1 MRKRKSNIFRGVDWL
16 LIAMYLLFVFLG
28 WLTIYAATYSET
40 EFEVLDFSTKYGKQM
55 LWILLS
61 FVLII
66 IVLAID
72 KKFYEQ
78 FSGIFYLLSI
88 LSLLGLFLFGTN
100 INGATS
106 WYSFG
111 SFGLQ
116 PAEFAKAATALAI
129 ANYLNE
135 RNQDLRKLSNQLKA
149 FTIIFLPALLITF
162 QPDPGSA
169 LVYLSLILVLYRFGL
184 PMYYLVIGLL
194 AVVLFVLTLYFGY
207 LATLL
212 IAAVSITVFLA
223 YLVYKYKNYF
233 RHNWMVFIL
242 VYAFTSLFILGVNYV
257 FNNVFEQRHR
267 DRFNILLGKDVD
279 TQGIGYNTAQ
289 SVITIGSGGVSG
301 KGFLQGDR
309 TQGDFVPEQQTDY
322 IFSTIG
328 EEWGFLGS
336 SFVILLYMAFLLR
349 LLYIADRQK
358 SIFSQVFS
366 YATVAIFFFHFTI
379 NIGMVLGLLPTI
391 GIPLPFFSYGG
402 SSLWGFTL
410 LLFIMIRLDADRVYE
425 W

>member
-1 MRKRKSNIFRGVDWL
+1 
-16 LIAMYLLFVFLG
+16 MYLIFVTLG
-28 WLTIYAATYSET
+28 WMSIYAATYSDT
-40 EFEVLDFSTKYGKQM
+40 EYEIFDFSTKYGKQ
-55 LWILLS
+55 LIWILLS
-61 FVLII
+61 FALIVI
-66 IVLAID
+66 ILAID

-78 FSGIFYLLSI
+78 FSGIFYLASVI
-88 LSLLGLFLFGTN
+88 SLVGLFIFGNN

-111 SFGLQ
+111 SFGIQ
-116 PAEFAKAATALAI
+116 PSEFAKAATALAI

-135 RNQDLRKLSNQLKA
+135 RNQDLRKLSNQLRA
-149 FTIIFLPALLITF
+149 FAIIFIPAFLITL

-169 LVYLSLILVLYRFGL
+169 LVYVSLILVLYRFGL
-184 PMYYLVIGLL
+184 PLYYLVIGFLALL
-194 AVVLFVLTLYFGY
+194 LFVITLYFGF
-207 LATLL
+207 LTTLG
-212 IAAVSITVFLA
+212 IAFVIITVFFG
-223 YLVYKYKNYF
+223 YLIYKYKNYF
-233 RHNWMVFIL
+233 RYNWIRFALIYL
-242 VYAFTSLFILGVNYV
+242 FTALFIVSVDYV

-279 TQGIGYNTAQ
+279 DQGIGYNTAQ
-289 SVITIGSGGVSG
+289 SVVTIGSGGLVG
-301 KGFLQGDR
+301 KGYLQGDR

-322 IFSTIG
+322 IFSTVG

-336 SFVILLYMAFLLR
+336 SFVIILFVAFLIR

-358 SIFSQVFS
+358 SVFSQVYA

-379 NIGMVLGLLPTI
+379 NIGMVIGILPTI

-402 SSLWGFTL
+402 SSLWGFTV
-410 LLFIMIRLDADRVYE
+410 LLFIMIRLDADRIYE

>member
-1 MRKRKSNIFRGVDWL
+1 M
-16 LIAMYLLFVFLG
+16 G
-28 WLTIYAATYSET
+28 WLSIYEASYSDTQYEI
-40 EFEVLDFSTKYGKQM
+40 FDFSTKYGKQFI
-55 LWILLS
+55 WILLS
-61 FVLII
+61 FFLII
-66 IVLAID
+66 VILAID

-78 FSGIFYLLSI
+78 FAGVFYIISI
-88 LSLLGLFLFGTN
+88 LSLVGLFILGKN

-111 SFGLQ
+111 SFAFQ
-116 PAEFAKAATALAI
+116 PSEFAKTATALAI

-135 RNQDLRKLSNQLKA
+135 RNQDLKKLNTQLKA
-149 FTIIFLPALLITF
+149 FGIIMLPAILITL

-169 LVYLSLILVLYRFGL
+169 LVYGSLIIVLYRFGL
-184 PMYYLVIGLL
+184 PRYYLIIGTIAVI
-194 AVVLFVLTLYFGY
+194 LFIVTLYFGY
-207 LATLL
+207 ISTLIVSL
-212 IAAVSITVFLA
+212 IIITILFIYLNHKNKNFMRKNWMSFL
-223 YLVYKYKNYF
+223 LVY
-233 RHNWMVFIL
+233 L
-242 VYAFTSLFILGVNYV
+242 FTGLFIFSVDYV

-279 TQGIGYNTAQ
+279 DQGIGYNTAQ
-289 SVITIGSGGVSG
+289 SVITISSGGFNG

-322 IFSTIG
+322 IFSAVG

-336 SFVILLYMAFLLR
+336 SFVVLLFVAFLLR
-349 LLYIADRQK
+349 ILHIANRQK
-358 SIFSQVFS
+358 STFSMVYA
-366 YATVAIFFFHFTI
+366 YATMAIFLFHFTI

-402 SSLWGFTL
+402 SSLWGFTV
-410 LLFIMIRLDADRVYE
+410 LLFILIRLDADRVYE

>member
-1 MRKRKSNIFRGVDWL
+1 MRKRRTNIFKGVDWL
-16 LIAMYLLFVFLG
+16 LIIIYLIFIFLG
-28 WLTIYAATYSET
+28 WISIYAATYSNT
-40 EFEVLDFSTKYGKQM
+40 QFEIFDFSTKYGKQFI
-55 LWILLS
+55 WIVLS
-61 FVLII
+61 FFLII
-66 IVLAID
+66 LILAIE

-78 FSGIFYLLSI
+78 FSGVFYVISI
-88 LSLLGLFLFGTN
+88 LSLIGLFILGKN

-111 SFGLQ
+111 SFAFQ
-116 PAEFAKAATALAI
+116 PSEFAKTATALAI

-149 FTIIFLPALLITF
+149 FGIIFLPALLITL

-169 LVYLSLILVLYRFGL
+169 LVYGSLILVLYRFGL
-184 PMYYLVIGLL
+184 PTYYLIIGFL
-194 AVVLFVLTLYFGY
+194 ALILFITTLYLGY
-207 LATLL
+207 FITLL
-212 IAAVSITVFLA
+212 IAASLISIFLI
-223 YLVYKYKNYF
+223 YLSYKNKKFIRY
-233 RHNWMVFIL
+233 NWLNFIL
-242 VYAFTSLFILGVNYV
+242 VCLFTGLFIFSVDYV
-257 FNNVFEQRHR
+257 FNNIFEQRHR

-289 SVITIGSGGVSG
+289 SVITIGSGGING

-309 TQGDFVPEQQTDY
+309 TQGNFVPEQQTDY

-336 SFVILLYMAFLLR
+336 AFVILLFVVFLIR
-349 LLYIADRQK
+349 LLYIAERQK
-358 SIFSQVFS
+358 SIFSKVYG

-379 NIGMVLGLLPTI
+379 NIGMVIGLLPTI
-391 GIPLPFFSYGG
+391 GIPLSFFSYGG
-402 SSLWGFTL
+402 SSLWGFTV
-410 LLFIMIRLDADRVYE
+410 LLFILIRLDADRVYE

>member
-1 MRKRKSNIFRGVDWL
+1 MRKRKSNIFKGVDWP
-16 LIAMYLLFVFLG
+16 IIIMYLLFIFLG
-28 WLTIYAATYSET
+28 WLSIYAATFSET
-40 EFEVLDFSTKYGKQM
+40 EYEIFDLNTKYGKQM
-55 LWILLS
+55 IWILLS

-66 IVLAID
+66 FILAID

-78 FSGIFYLLSI
+78 FSGIFYLVSI
-88 LSLLGLFLFGTN
+88 LSLAGLFIFGNN

-106 WYSFG
+106 WYTIG
-111 SFGLQ
+111 SFGIQ
-116 PAEFAKAATALAI
+116 PSEFAKAAAALAI

-135 RNQDLRKLSNQLKA
+135 RNQDLRKLPNQLKA
-149 FTIIFLPALLITF
+149 FGIIFLPALLITL

-169 LVYLSLILVLYRFGL
+169 LVYGSLILVLYQFGL
-184 PMYYLVIGLL
+184 PLYYLVIGFL
-194 AVVLFVLTLYFGY
+194 ALILFVTTLFFGFLTTVII
-207 LATLL
+207 ATVA
-212 IAAVSITVFLA
+212 ISGFLG
-223 YLVYKYKNYF
+223 YLVYKNKKYL
-233 RHNWMVFIL
+233 RHNWLRFVIIYFFTGIFIIS
-242 VYAFTSLFILGVNYV
+242 VDYV

-279 TQGIGYNTAQ
+279 DQGIGYNTAQ
-289 SVITIGSGGVSG
+289 SVITIGSGGVNG

-322 IFSTIG
+322 IFSTVG

-336 SFVILLYMAFLLR
+336 SFVILLFMVFLIR
-349 LLYIADRQK
+349 LLMIADRQK
-358 SIFSQVFS
+358 SIFSKVFS

-379 NIGMVLGLLPTI
+379 NIGMVIGLLPTV

-402 SSLWGFTL
+402 SSLWGFTV
-410 LLFIMIRLDADRVYE
+410 LLFILIRLDADRIYE

>member
-1 MRKRKSNIFRGVDWL
+1 
-16 LIAMYLLFVFLG
+16 MYLLFVFLG
-28 WLTIYAATYSET
+28 WLSIYAATYSDT
-40 EFEVLDFSTKYGKQM
+40 EYEVFDLTTKYGKQM
-55 LWILLS
+55 IWILLS

-66 IVLAID
+66 IILAID

-78 FSGIFYLLSI
+78 FSGIFYLV
-88 LSLLGLFLFGTN
+88 SLASLIGLFIFGNN

-111 SFGLQ
+111 SFGIQ
-116 PAEFAKAATALAI
+116 PSEFAKAATALALS
-129 ANYLNE
+129 NYLNE
-135 RNQDLRKLSNQLKA
+135 RNQDLRKFSNQLKA
-149 FTIIFLPALLITF
+149 FTIIFLPAFLITL

-184 PMYYLVIGLL
+184 PLYYLVIGFLALL
-194 AVVLFVLTLYFGY
+194 LFVITLYFGI
-207 LATLL
+207 LVTLGIATL
-212 IAAVSITVFLA
+212 SISLLFG
-223 YLVYKYKNYF
+223 YFSHKNRNYF
-233 RHNWMVFIL
+233 RHNWMRFALIYL
-242 VYAFTSLFILGVNYV
+242 FTGLFIVSVDYV

-279 TQGIGYNTAQ
+279 DQGIGYNTAQ
-289 SVITIGSGGVSG
+289 SVITIGSGGLAG

-322 IFSTIG
+322 IFSTVG

-336 SFVILLYMAFLLR
+336 SFVIFLFVAFLIR

-358 SIFSQVFS
+358 SVFSQVFA

-379 NIGMVLGLLPTI
+379 NIGMVIGILPTI

-402 SSLWGFTL
+402 SSLWGFTV
-410 LLFIMIRLDADRVYE
+410 LLFIMIRLDADRIYE

>member
-1 MRKRKSNIFRGVDWL
+1 LRKRRNNIFKGVDWL
-16 LIAMYLLFVFLG
+16 LIIIYLIFLFLG
-28 WLTIYAATYSET
+28 WISIYAATYSDT
-40 EFEVLDFSTKYGKQM
+40 QFEIFDFSTKYGKQFI
-55 LWILLS
+55 WILLS
-61 FVLII
+61 FILIVI
-66 IVLAID
+66 ILAID

-78 FSGIFYLLSI
+78 FSGVFYMVSI
-88 LSLLGLFLFGTN
+88 LSLIGLFILGKN

-111 SFGLQ
+111 SFTLQ
-116 PAEFAKAATALAI
+116 PAEFAKTATALAI

-149 FTIIFLPALLITF
+149 FGIIFLPALLITL

-169 LVYLSLILVLYRFGL
+169 LVYGSLILVLYRFGL
-184 PMYYLVIGLL
+184 PMYYLIIGFL
-194 AVVLFVLTLYFGY
+194 ALILFIATLYFGY
-207 LATLL
+207 VITLL
-212 IAAVSITVFLA
+212 IAALFISIFLI
-223 YLVYKYKNYF
+223 YLSYKNKKF
-233 RHNWMVFIL
+233 IRHNWLNFVL
-242 VYAFTSLFILGVNYV
+242 VYFFTSLFIFSVNFV

-267 DRFNILLGKDVD
+267 DRFNILLGKDID
-279 TQGIGYNTAQ
+279 TKGIGYNTAQ
-289 SVITIGSGGVSG
+289 SVITIGSGGFNG

-336 SFVILLYMAFLLR
+336 TFVILLFVAFLIR
-349 LLYIADRQK
+349 LLYIAERQK
-358 SIFSQVFS
+358 STFSKVYG

-379 NIGMVLGLLPTI
+379 NIGMVIGLLPTV
-391 GIPLPFFSYGG
+391 GIPLSFFSYGG
-402 SSLWGFTL
+402 SSLWGFTV
-410 LLFIMIRLDADRVYE
+410 LLFILIRLDADRVYE

>member
-1 MRKRKSNIFRGVDWL
+1 LRKRKSNIFKGVDWL
-16 LIAMYLLFVFLG
+16 LIGMYLLFVFLG
-28 WLTIYAATYSET
+28 WLSIYAATYSDT
-40 EFEVLDFSTKYGKQM
+40 EYEVFDLTTKYGKQM
-55 LWILLS
+55 IWILLS
-61 FVLII
+61 FILIVVI
-66 IVLAID
+66 LAID

-78 FSGIFYLLSI
+78 FSGIFYLV
-88 LSLLGLFLFGTN
+88 SLASLIGLFVFGNN

-106 WYSFG
+106 WYTFG
-111 SFGLQ
+111 SFGIQ
-116 PAEFAKAATALAI
+116 PSEFAKAATALAL

-149 FTIIFLPALLITF
+149 FTIIFLPAFLITL

-184 PMYYLVIGLL
+184 PLYYLVIGFLALL
-194 AVVLFVLTLYFGY
+194 LFVITLYFGI
-207 LATLL
+207 LVTLGIATLTISL
-212 IAAVSITVFLA
+212 LLG
-223 YLVYKYKNYF
+223 YLSYKSRNYF
-233 RHNWMVFIL
+233 RHNWIRFAMIYL
-242 VYAFTSLFILGVNYV
+242 FTGLFIVSVDYV

-279 TQGIGYNTAQ
+279 DQGIGYNTAQ
-289 SVITIGSGGVSG
+289 SVITIGSGGLAG

-322 IFSTIG
+322 IFSTVG

-336 SFVILLYMAFLLR
+336 SFVIFLFVAFLIR

-358 SIFSQVFS
+358 SVFSQVFA

-379 NIGMVLGLLPTI
+379 NIGMVIGILPTI

-402 SSLWGFTL
+402 SSLWGFTV
-410 LLFIMIRLDADRVYE
+410 LLFIMIRLDADRIYE

>member
-1 MRKRKSNIFRGVDWL
+1 
-16 LIAMYLLFVFLG
+16 MYLLFVFLG
-28 WLTIYAATYSET
+28 WLSIYAATYSDT
-40 EFEVLDFSTKYGKQM
+40 EYEVFDLTTKYGKQM
-55 LWILLS
+55 IWILLS
-61 FVLII
+61 FALII
-66 IVLAID
+66 IILAID

-78 FSGIFYLLSI
+78 FSGIFYLV
-88 LSLLGLFLFGTN
+88 SLASLIGLFIFGNN

-111 SFGLQ
+111 SFGIQ
-116 PAEFAKAATALAI
+116 PSEFAKAATALALS
-129 ANYLNE
+129 NYLNE
-135 RNQDLRKLSNQLKA
+135 RNQDLRKFSNQLKA
-149 FTIIFLPALLITF
+149 FTIIFLPAFLITL

-184 PMYYLVIGLL
+184 PLYYLVIGFLALL
-194 AVVLFVLTLYFGY
+194 LFVITLYFGI
-207 LATLL
+207 LVTLGIATL
-212 IAAVSITVFLA
+212 SISLLFG
-223 YLVYKYKNYF
+223 YFSHKNRNYF
-233 RHNWMVFIL
+233 RHNWMRFALIYL
-242 VYAFTSLFILGVNYV
+242 FTGLFIVSVDYV

-279 TQGIGYNTAQ
+279 DQGIGYNTAQ
-289 SVITIGSGGVSG
+289 SVITIGSGGLAG

-322 IFSTIG
+322 IFSTVG

-336 SFVILLYMAFLLR
+336 SFVIFLFVAFLIR

-358 SIFSQVFS
+358 SVFSQVFA

-379 NIGMVLGLLPTI
+379 NIGMVIGILPTI

-402 SSLWGFTL
+402 SSLWGFTV
-410 LLFIMIRLDADRVYE
+410 LLFIMIRLDADRIYE

>member
-1 MRKRKSNIFRGVDWL
+1 
-16 LIAMYLLFVFLG
+16 MYLLFVFLG
-28 WLTIYAATYSET
+28 WLSIYAATYSDT
-40 EFEVLDFSTKYGKQM
+40 EYEVFDLTTKYGKQM
-55 LWILLS
+55 IWILLS
-61 FVLII
+61 FILII
-66 IVLAID
+66 VILAID

-78 FSGIFYLLSI
+78 FSGIFYLV
-88 LSLLGLFLFGTN
+88 SLASLIGLFVFGNN

-106 WYSFG
+106 WYTFG
-111 SFGLQ
+111 SFGIQ
-116 PAEFAKAATALAI
+116 PSEFAKAATALAL

-135 RNQDLRKLSNQLKA
+135 RNQDLRKFSNQLKA
-149 FTIIFLPALLITF
+149 FTIIFLPAFLITL

-184 PMYYLVIGLL
+184 PLYYLVIGFLALL
-194 AVVLFVLTLYFGY
+194 LFVITLYFGI
-207 LATLL
+207 LVTLGIATLTISL
-212 IAAVSITVFLA
+212 LFG
-223 YLVYKYKNYF
+223 YLSYKSRNYF
-233 RHNWMVFIL
+233 RHNWMRFALIYL
-242 VYAFTSLFILGVNYV
+242 FAGLFIVSVDYV

-279 TQGIGYNTAQ
+279 DQGIGYNTAQ
-289 SVITIGSGGVSG
+289 SVITIGSGGLAG

-322 IFSTIG
+322 IFSTVG

-336 SFVILLYMAFLLR
+336 SFVIFLFVAFLIR

-358 SIFSQVFS
+358 SVFSQVFA

-379 NIGMVLGLLPTI
+379 NIGMVIGILPTI

-402 SSLWGFTL
+402 SSLWGFTV
-410 LLFIMIRLDADRVYE
+410 LLFIMVRLDADRIYE

>member
-1 MRKRKSNIFRGVDWL
+1 
-16 LIAMYLLFVFLG
+16 MYLLFVFLG
-28 WLTIYAATYSET
+28 WLSIYAATFSDT
-40 EFEVLDFSTKYGKQM
+40 EYEVFDLSTKYGKQM
-55 LWILLS
+55 IWILLS

-66 IVLAID
+66 IILAID

-78 FSGIFYLLSI
+78 FSGIFYLASI
-88 LSLLGLFLFGTN
+88 ISLVGLFIFGNN

-111 SFGLQ
+111 SFGIQ
-116 PAEFAKAATALAI
+116 PSEFAKAATSLAI

-149 FTIIFLPALLITF
+149 FAIIFIPAFLITLL
-162 QPDPGSA
+162 PDPGSA
-169 LVYLSLILVLYRFGL
+169 LVYVSLILVLYRFGL
-184 PMYYLVIGLL
+184 PLYYLIIGFLGLL
-194 AVVLFVLTLYFGY
+194 LFVITLYFGFLTTLTIALVTISIFFGY
-207 LATLL
+207 L
-212 IAAVSITVFLA
+212 I
-223 YLVYKYKNYF
+223 YKNKNYF
-233 RHNWMVFIL
+233 RYNWLRFALIYL
-242 VYAFTSLFILGVNYV
+242 FTGLFIVSVDYV

-279 TQGIGYNTAQ
+279 DQGIGYNTAQ
-289 SVITIGSGGVSG
+289 SVITIGSGGITG

-322 IFSTIG
+322 IFSTVG
-328 EEWGFLGS
+328 EGWGFLGS
-336 SFVILLYMAFLLR
+336 GCVIFLLVAFLIR

-358 SIFSQVFS
+358 SVFSQVYA

-379 NIGMVLGLLPTI
+379 NIGMVIGLLPTI

-402 SSLWGFTL
+402 SSLWGFTV
-410 LLFIMIRLDADRVYE
+410 LLFIMIRLDADRIYE

>member
-1 MRKRKSNIFRGVDWL
+1 LRKRKDNIFKGVDWL
-16 LIAMYLLFVFLG
+16 LIAMYLIFVFLG
-28 WLTIYAATYSET
+28 WLSIYSATYSET
-40 EFEVLDFSTKYGKQM
+40 EFEIFDFSTKYGKQM
-55 LWILLS
+55 IWILLS
-61 FVLII
+61 FAI
-66 IVLAID
+66 IVFILAID

-78 FSGIFYLLSI
+78 FSGIFYLASV
-88 LSLLGLFLFGTN
+88 LSLIGLFVLGTN

-106 WYSFG
+106 WYSIG
-111 SFGLQ
+111 SFSIQ
-116 PAEFAKAATALAI
+116 PSEFTKAATALAI

-149 FTIIFLPALLITF
+149 FGIIFLPALLITL

-169 LVYLSLILVLYRFGL
+169 LVYGSLILVLYQFGL
-184 PMYYLVIGLL
+184 PLYYLVIGFLALL
-194 AVVLFVLTLYFGY
+194 LFIITLYFGY
-207 LATLL
+207 LSTLIIASLVISALL
-212 IAAVSITVFLA
+212 IYMI
-223 YLVYKYKNYF
+223 YKNKKYL
-233 RHNWMVFIL
+233 RHNWIRFL
-242 VYAFTSLFILGVNYV
+242 VIYFFTSLFIISVDYV

-279 TQGIGYNTAQ
+279 DQGIGYNTAQ
-289 SVITIGSGGVSG
+289 SVITIGSGGASG

-322 IFSTIG
+322 IFSTVG

-336 SFVILLYMAFLLR
+336 SFVILLFVAFLIR
-349 LLYIADRQK
+349 LLFIADRQK
-358 SIFSQVFS
+358 STFSKVFS

-379 NIGMVLGLLPTI
+379 NIGMVIGLLPTI

-402 SSLWGFTL
+402 SSLWGFTV
-410 LLFIMIRLDADRVYE
+410 LLFILIRLDADRVYE

>member
-1 MRKRKSNIFRGVDWL
+1 LRKRRNNIFKGVDWL
-16 LIAMYLLFVFLG
+16 LIIIYLIFLFLG
-28 WLTIYAATYSET
+28 WVSIYAATYSDT
-40 EFEVLDFSTKYGKQM
+40 QFEIFDFSTKYGKQFI
-55 LWILLS
+55 WILLS
-61 FVLII
+61 FILIVI
-66 IVLAID
+66 ILAID

-78 FSGIFYLLSI
+78 FSGVFYMVSI
-88 LSLLGLFLFGTN
+88 LSLIGLFILGKN

-111 SFGLQ
+111 SFTLQ
-116 PAEFAKAATALAI
+116 PAEFAKTATALAI

-149 FTIIFLPALLITF
+149 FGIIFLPALLITL

-169 LVYLSLILVLYRFGL
+169 LVYGSLILVLYRFGL
-184 PMYYLVIGLL
+184 PMYYLIIGFL
-194 AVVLFVLTLYFGY
+194 ALILFIATLYFGY
-207 LATLL
+207 VITLL
-212 IAAVSITVFLA
+212 IAALFISIFLI
-223 YLVYKYKNYF
+223 YLSYKNKKF
-233 RHNWMVFIL
+233 IRHNWLNFVL
-242 VYAFTSLFILGVNYV
+242 VYFFTSLFIFSVNFV

-267 DRFNILLGKDVD
+267 DRFNILLGKNID
-279 TQGIGYNTAQ
+279 TKGIGYNTAQ
-289 SVITIGSGGVSG
+289 SVITIGSGGFNG

-336 SFVILLYMAFLLR
+336 TFVILLFVAFLIR
-349 LLYIADRQK
+349 LLYIAERQK
-358 SIFSQVFS
+358 STFSKVYG

-379 NIGMVLGLLPTI
+379 NIGMVIGLLPTV
-391 GIPLPFFSYGG
+391 GIPLSFFSYGG
-402 SSLWGFTL
+402 SSLWGFTV
-410 LLFIMIRLDADRVYE
+410 LLFILIRLDADRVYE

>member
-1 MRKRKSNIFRGVDWL
+1 
-16 LIAMYLLFVFLG
+16 MYLLFVFLG
-28 WLTIYAATYSET
+28 WLSIYAATYSDT
-40 EFEVLDFSTKYGKQM
+40 EYEVFDLTTKYGKQM
-55 LWILLS
+55 IWILLS

-66 IVLAID
+66 IILAID

-78 FSGIFYLLSI
+78 FSGIFYLV
-88 LSLLGLFLFGTN
+88 SLASLIGLFIFGNN

-111 SFGLQ
+111 SFGIQ
-116 PAEFAKAATALAI
+116 PSEFAKAATALALS
-129 ANYLNE
+129 NYLNE
-135 RNQDLRKLSNQLKA
+135 RNQDLRKFSNQLKA
-149 FTIIFLPALLITF
+149 FTIIFIPAFLITL

-184 PMYYLVIGLL
+184 PLYYLVIGFLALL
-194 AVVLFVLTLYFGY
+194 LFIITLYFGI
-207 LATLL
+207 LVTLG
-212 IAAVSITVFLA
+212 IAILTISLLFG
-223 YLVYKYKNYF
+223 YFSYKNRNYF
-233 RHNWMVFIL
+233 RHNWIRFAMIYL
-242 VYAFTSLFILGVNYV
+242 FTGLFIVSVDYV

-279 TQGIGYNTAQ
+279 DQGIGYNTAQ
-289 SVITIGSGGVSG
+289 SVITIGSGGLAG
-301 KGFLQGDR
+301 KRFLQGDR

-322 IFSTIG
+322 IFSTVG

-336 SFVILLYMAFLLR
+336 SFVIFLFVAFLIR

-358 SIFSQVFS
+358 SVFSQVFA
-366 YATVAIFFFHFTI
+366 YATMAIFFFHFTI
-379 NIGMVLGLLPTI
+379 NIGMVIGILPTI

-402 SSLWGFTL
+402 SSLWGFTV
-410 LLFIMIRLDADRVYE
+410 LLFIMIRLDADRIYE

>member
-1 MRKRKSNIFRGVDWL
+1 LRKRRNNIFKGVDWL
-16 LIAMYLLFVFLG
+16 LIIIYLIFLFLG
-28 WLTIYAATYSET
+28 WVSIYAATYSDT
-40 EFEVLDFSTKYGKQM
+40 QFEIFDFSTKYGKQFI
-55 LWILLS
+55 WILLS
-61 FVLII
+61 FILIVI
-66 IVLAID
+66 ILAID

-78 FSGIFYLLSI
+78 FSGVFYMVSI
-88 LSLLGLFLFGTN
+88 LSLIGLFILGKN

-111 SFGLQ
+111 SFTLQ
-116 PAEFAKAATALAI
+116 PAEFAKTATALAI

-149 FTIIFLPALLITF
+149 FGIIFLPALLITL

-169 LVYLSLILVLYRFGL
+169 LVYGSLILVLYRFGL
-184 PMYYLVIGLL
+184 PMYYLIIGFL
-194 AVVLFVLTLYFGY
+194 AIILFIATLYFGY
-207 LATLL
+207 VITLL
-212 IAAVSITVFLA
+212 IAALFISIFLI
-223 YLVYKYKNYF
+223 YLSYKNKKF
-233 RHNWMVFIL
+233 IRHNWLNFVL
-242 VYAFTSLFILGVNYV
+242 VYFFTSLFIFSVNFV

-267 DRFNILLGKDVD
+267 DRFNILLGKDID
-279 TQGIGYNTAQ
+279 TKGIGYNTAQ
-289 SVITIGSGGVSG
+289 SVITIGSGGFNG

-336 SFVILLYMAFLLR
+336 TFVILLFVAFLIR
-349 LLYIADRQK
+349 LLYIAERQK
-358 SIFSQVFS
+358 STFSKVYG

-379 NIGMVLGLLPTI
+379 NIGMVIGLLPTV
-391 GIPLPFFSYGG
+391 GIPLSFFSYGG
-402 SSLWGFTL
+402 SSLWGFTV
-410 LLFIMIRLDADRVYE
+410 LLFILIRLDADRVYE